1 MADKEALRA
10 LQTRLAER
18 LRSAQTQPRA
28 SSWLAVECRGHGLLF
43 PLDQAGEI
51 FPVPPLLP
59 VPHTAAWFAGVANLR
74 GNLFAVVD
82 LAQFLGLATAP
93 LPEAAREQARVVA
106 LAARAGVNA
115 ALLVDR
121 LAGLRSAEQLQPV
134 AGTGGEERPPFA
146 GAVLQDAEGRWW
158 QEILPAA
165 LAEDERFLLVGR

>member
-51 FPVPPLLP
+51 FPVPSLVP
-59 VPHTAAWFAGVANLR
+59 VPHTVPWFAGVANLR
-74 GNLFAVVD
+74 GSLFAVVD
-82 LAQFLGLATAP
+82 LAQFLGLASAP
-93 LPEAAREQARVVA
+93 LPEAARESCRIVA
-106 LAARAGVNA
+106 LAARSGINA

-121 LAGLRSAEQLQPV
+121 LAGLRSAGQVEAAPMP
-134 AGTGGEERPPFA
+134 AGDRPPFA
-146 GAVLQDAEGRWW
+146 GGVYRDTDGRWW
-158 QEILPAA
+158 QEILLAA
-165 LAEDERFLLVGR
+165 LAEDERFLLIGQ